1 MPATR
6 ARRRLRWLACR
17 AIAWSICT
25 GALLSAVGIAF
36 RGIEAHARGALA
48 DWRARSVSPDG
59 ELLAMIG
66 TPLPDLPLAPG
77 TVVEQPLWATHDGFS
92 GGRFEARAVANLAG
106 PASGE
111 IIWRIVATDVPVG
124 AKRRLATGTLDLA
137 AARETGWFDVRF
149 PPLPTSAGA
158 RYALKL
164 VVPAEFPGPTPSLAL
179 YTSPEGRPTPVI
191 SGPTPETPPRTFPL
205 GTALHLRLVYAAPPE
220 PSR

>member
-17 AIAWSICT
+17 AIAWGICL

-48 DWRARSVSPDG
+48 EWRARRASPDG
-59 ELLAMIG
+59 ELLAMVR

-77 TVVEQPLWATHDGFS
+77 TVVEQPLWASHDGFC
-92 GGRFEARAVANLAG
+92 GVRFEAGALAG
-106 PASGE
+106 AVPTSGE
-111 IIWRIVATDVPVG
+111 IIWRIVATDVPAG
-124 AKRRLATGTLDLA
+124 AKRRLATGTLDLG
-137 AARETGWFDVRF
+137 AARDTGWFDVRF

-158 RYALKL
+158 RYVLKL
-164 VVPAEFPGPTPSLAL
+164 LVPAEFAAPTPSLAM

-191 SGPTPETPPRTFPL
+191 TGPTPETPPTTFPL
-205 GTALHLRLVYAAPPE
+205 GTALHLRLIYAAPPE
-220 PSR
+220 QSP